1 MAGIA
6 LVSTPTV
13 DPSVGGSVSYG
24 RGRLPSF
31 PDLALG
37 VAAPAVFVILL
48 LFCKVP
54 GVITNYI
61 TGCIYLF
68 GIIATVG
75 TEALNFDLIVL
86 YFESLTF

>member
-13 DPSVGGSVSYG
+13 DTSVGGSVSYG

-37 VAAPAVFVILL
+37 VAAPAVFFVLL
-48 LFCKVP
+48 LFWKVP

-61 TGCIYLF
+61 IWIHCSGRHRSPEF
-68 GIIATVG
+68 
-75 TEALNFDLIVL
+75 
-86 YFESLTF
+86 